1 MTARYGPENSPLLS
15 SFLSPR
21 LWSTLSTRGMILG
34 PMGRL
39 EPAGAA
45 AGGDMHRDE
54 MPAACEPLS
63 VHHAYQQPNRA
74 ALLVRDGEIDCHD
87 RRLRQLGQRAKAR
100 GKGA

>member
-21 LWSTLSTRGMILG
+21 LWSTLSTRGRLLG

-45 AGGDMHRDE
+45 AGGDMYRDE
-54 MPAACEPLS
+54 MPAACGPLS
-63 VHHAYQQPNRA
+63 VHDADQQLNRA
-74 ALLVRDGEIDCHD
+74 AVLVRDREIDPRD
-87 RRLRQLGQRAKAR
+87 RRLRQRGQHAIA
-100 GKGA
+100 